1 MTGHALFSPSASSRW
16 IPCPGS
22 MGFPE
27 NLKSNDSNT
36 FADNGTASHEW
47 SAHALINGCDAEVYL
62 GAVIALNEVAYV
74 MDEERAAFVQV
85 YLDDVRR
92 RAIGGMLFVE
102 HYVDISHILGEG
114 QGGTADAMIF
124 QPAAK
129 NLIVEDL
136 KYGTGEKIFAQADGE
151 INPQLGLYLLGA
163 LADAEMLGYEVET
176 VTGIICQP
184 RLYHID
190 GYTITV
196 AELRAFGAKAAASV
210 AMAGNAMIVAPDS
223 LTMAGYLHPGEK
235 QCRWC
240 RAKTRCPAIAR
251 FVADEVRCDFET
263 IEAGAAPMPPVD
275 TAGVAK
281 AYLAIGL
288 IQSWCNAVRAR
299 MHELVQAN
307 VEVIGPDD
315 KPYKFVE
322 GKEGA
327 RKWENDEVA
336 EAALL
341 GQLGPDKA
349 YAPRKILTAPAAA
362 KLLDKKATKQ
372 LWADGFAPLIVKAKG
387 QPFLVQGSDP
397 RPPFSGAA
405 GADEFTDNIS
415 GEDS

>member
-1 MTGHALFSPSASSRW
+1 
-16 IPCPGS
+16 
-22 MGFPE
+22 
-27 NLKSNDSNT
+27 
-36 FADNGTASHEW
+36 
-47 SAHALINGCDAEVYL
+47 
-62 GAVIALNEVAYV
+62 
-74 MDEERAAFVQV
+74 
-85 YLDDVRR
+85 
-92 RAIGGMLFVE
+92 
-102 HYVDISHILGEG
+102 
-114 QGGTADAMIF
+114 
-124 QPAAK
+124 
-129 NLIVEDL
+129 
-136 KYGTGEKIFAQADGE
+136 
-151 INPQLGLYLLGA
+151 
-163 LADAEMLGYEVET
+163 
-176 VTGIICQP
+176 
-184 RLYHID
+184 
-190 GYTITV
+190 
-196 AELRAFGAKAAASV
+196 
-210 AMAGNAMIVAPDS
+210 
-223 LTMAGYLHPGEK
+223 
-235 QCRWC
+235 
-240 RAKTRCPAIAR
+240 
-251 FVADEVRCDFET
+251 
-263 IEAGAAPMPPVD
+263 
-275 TAGVAK
+275 
-281 AYLAIGL
+281 
-288 IQSWCNAVRAR
+288 